1 MLKGLAVALLLV
13 AMSAAATFWFVCPC
27 EVVPGGPL
35 TGDRAPA
42 AVQDWSFVNDVD
54 LCQLQVDRGM
64 PWSINLNCM
73 AGSSDLF
80 VSCSQCA
87 GKGWSQAVLD
97 KPDGFIR
104 VRETVYPVT
113 IKQVV
118 EPAELDRAW
127 RARAQ
132 KLGLDTATTRPAHWW
147 SFQLASNL
155 SNL

>member
-1 MLKGLAVALLLV
+1 MLKGLAAVLLLS
-13 AMSAAATFWFVCPC
+13 ALSAAAIFWFVCPC

-35 TGDRAPA
+35 AGERAPA
-42 AVQDWSFVNDVD
+42 AVQDWSFVNDVG
-54 LCQLQVDRGM
+54 LCQLQVDRGI

-73 AGSSDLF
+73 SDATDLF

-87 GKGWSQAVLD
+87 GKGWSGVVMD

-104 VRETVYPVT
+104 VRETVYRVT
-113 IKQVV
+113 MTRVID
-118 EPAELDRAW
+118 PAELDRAW
-127 RARAQ
+127 LARAQ
-132 KLGLDTATTRPAHWW
+132 KLGLDRATPRPSHWW